1 MTDRRAAR
9 HNETRREILD
19 AAWDLAERMGI
30 AGLTLRQLA
39 SKVDMRAPS
48 LYTYF
53 DSKDALYDA
62 MFEDANQALI
72 DAAARWEDDERA
84 DIDPEERLIRGTEE
98 WMRFCQESVARYQL
112 LFTRAVPGWEPSD
125 SAYARA
131 EAAYASFARA
141 AAAAGITESAD
152 LDLYTAVTGGLAAQQ
167 MANDPKGDRWRQLVP
182 RAVRMILTEVRK
194 DNRT

>member
-9 HNETRREILD
+9 HHETRREILD
-19 AAWDLAERMGI
+19 AAWDLAERAGI
-30 AGLTLRQLA
+30 AGLTLRELA
-39 SKVDMRAPS
+39 SEVDMRAPS

-53 DSKDALYDA
+53 ASKDALYDA

-72 DAAARWEDDERA
+72 DAVARWENDEPA

-125 SAYARA
+125 QAYARA
-131 EAAYASFARA
+131 EDAYGSFARA
-141 AAAAGITESAD
+141 AAAAGIIESAD

-167 MANDPKGDRWRQLVP
+167 MANDPQGDRWRQLVP
-182 RAVRMILTEVRK
+182 RAVRMILTDVRK
-194 DNRT
+194 DDRT